1 MLTIY
6 GIKNC
11 DTMKKAFAWLD
22 ERHIPYQFH
31 DYKKQGLDE
40 VTLQH
45 WLTELGWQGIV
56 NQKGTTW
63 RKLAL
68 NKDSLTNDTAMPI
81 IKDNLS
87 LIKRPL
93 VQCSDG
99 LILTGFAPTTWSQ
112 AFEASPPQAVA
123 QT

>member
-22 ERHIPYQFH
+22 ERHIPYRFH
-31 DYKKQGLDE
+31 DYKKSGLDE
-40 VTLQH
+40 ATLQQ
-45 WLTELGWQGIV
+45 WLGEFGWQGIV

-68 NKDSLTNDTAMPI
+68 DKDTLTNDSILPVI
-81 IKDNLS
+81 RDNLS
-87 LIKRPL
+87 MVKRPIIQHAAGQL
-93 VQCSDG
+93 
-99 LILTGFAPTTWSQ
+99 LIGFQ
-112 AFEASPPQAVA
+112 AEAWQQRLDA
-123 QT
+123 

>member
-11 DTMKKAFAWLD
+11 DTMKKTFAWLD

-31 DYKKQGLDE
+31 DYKKSGLDE
-40 VTLQH
+40 VTLQQ
-45 WLTELGWQGIV
+45 WLEEYGWQAIV

-68 NKDSLTNDTAMPI
+68 DKDTLTNDTALSVV
-81 IKDNLS
+81 KDNLS
-87 LIKRPL
+87 MIKRPVITL
-93 VQCSDG
+93 ATGQ
-99 LILTGFAPTTWSQ
+99 LIIGFQPETWVNQ
-112 AFEASPPQAVA
+112 LAM